1 MLDLAIQDFKTFINM
16 FKDVKENIIS
26 EQIGNLRREIK
37 AIKINKNSR
46 TEKCSA

>member
-37 AIKINKNSR
+37 AIKIKKNSR
-46 TEKCSA
+46 TEKRSA